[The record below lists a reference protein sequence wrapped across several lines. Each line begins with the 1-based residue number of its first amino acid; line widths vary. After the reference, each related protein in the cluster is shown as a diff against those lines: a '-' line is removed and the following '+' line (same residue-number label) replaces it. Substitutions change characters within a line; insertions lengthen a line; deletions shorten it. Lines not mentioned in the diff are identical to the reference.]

1 METKTN
7 TEKIYLTDITLHTRD
22 FRQTVNFSKASVKG
36 RMYSPLPK
44 GYNFNTASS
53 TNNKNEGFR
62 ISIKLPP
69 DLQEK
74 LDKGEAELM
83 MPEGG
88 LFIFAGKDLQDK
100 IQQIQDKKR
109 REIIHRS
116 RDKFWRK
123 E

>member
-1 METKTN
+1 MHTK
-7 TEKIYLTDITLHTRD
+7 EKIYLTDITLHTRN
-22 FRQTVNFSKASVKG
+22 FRQTINFSKAQIKG

-44 GYNFNTASS
+44 SYNLNTVSP
-53 TNNKNEGFR
+53 TDNTKGGFR

-88 LFIFAGKDLQDK
+88 LLIFAGKDLQDK

-109 REIIHRS
+109 REVIHRS